1 MNGIRWMPMIR
12 WLKFPFRVHIL
23 HKTVQLSVH
32 ELRAGSACVWLKA
45 CPTVPPSPL
54 EAEGEK
60 KTFFNILPLS
70 LPFISMTR
78 EQILLWSQRCF
89 FVRWIFGI
97 SHFGRFAFRKKRERK
112 KNNKKNLVCN
122 SESLHFGFSNDRGVD
137 HFLFPYKTGNHNTLL
152 WEFCWN
158 SNTAYNMHT
167 LSVVQYNTS
176 QWASE

>member
-32 ELRAGSACVWLKA
+32 ELRAGSACVRLKA

-60 KTFFNILPLS
+60 KHFWISSLCLCLS
-70 LPFISMTR
+70 FPWPVSRFCYEVSVVFSFVESLVSHTLGGSPF
-78 EQILLWSQRCF
+78 
-89 FVRWIFGI
+89 G
-97 SHFGRFAFRKKRERK
+97 KKEKEK
-112 KNNKKNLVCN
+112 KKIKNLVCN